1 MAKAQGTKS
10 VVKKAQAS
18 VPEVT
23 TQSTGIAALAVA
35 GETFFGE
42 LTKADLRDIRDNMG
56 GDTLSPFDLDRIKI
70 PAGGSTVWELPSI
83 DGTEAAKDFSGVVIE
98 QQIQRVYWPDRGE
111 NKDPEPPACSSD
123 VGGYKGFGEPGGLC
137 ADCQFNQWGSDP
149 KGGRGKAC
157 KEVRVLFLARNGA
170 ILPDVMILPP
180 TSIKPW
186 RQFCQRLLKRRVPLY
201 KVGVSFTLDVD
212 KNADN
217 QKYSKVAPSIIGRL
231 NDADLAQVEAYRD
244 AIRPMLQKGTPIP
257 VDANDVGG
265 GDEE

>member
-111 NKDPEPPACSSD
+111 NKDPDPPSPRRARRTWAATRGSGNRAACARIASSTSGAATQRAAAGKLARKSASCSS
-123 VGGYKGFGEPGGLC
+123 
-137 ADCQFNQWGSDP
+137 
-149 KGGRGKAC
+149 RGTAP
-157 KEVRVLFLARNGA
+157 FS
-170 ILPDVMILPP
+170 P
-180 TSIKPW
+180 T
-186 RQFCQRLLKRRVPLY
+186 
-201 KVGVSFTLDVD
+201 
-212 KNADN
+212 
-217 QKYSKVAPSIIGRL
+217 
-231 NDADLAQVEAYRD
+231 
-244 AIRPMLQKGTPIP
+244 
-257 VDANDVGG
+257 
-265 GDEE
+265 